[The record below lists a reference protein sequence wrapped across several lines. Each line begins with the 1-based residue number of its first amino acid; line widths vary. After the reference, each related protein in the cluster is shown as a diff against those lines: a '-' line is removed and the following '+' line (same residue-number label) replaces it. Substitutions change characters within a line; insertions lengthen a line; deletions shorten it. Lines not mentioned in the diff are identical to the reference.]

1 LFKRISSSTETE
13 YSEKLLDLT
22 ELVLARL
29 NKKIAEMTSDELK
42 LCTICISIVSDL
54 LEVNQILEHQMTTT
68 IMSKKYPHLFRSLEE
83 IMTKQNC
90 SKYYQPLIKE
100 YCRYKGACRCELDE
114 LEVGEKIYDVGR
126 MYVQLQ

>member
-1 LFKRISSSTETE
+1 LPALSLYCDLALKLLDTHYFDRFKELSEYLISRDDSKVLPVFLLFKRISSSTETE

-29 NKKIAEMTSDELK
+29 NKKITEMSGDELK

-68 IMSKKYPHLFRSLEE
+68 IMSKKYSHLFKSLEE
-83 IMTKQNC
+83 ITK
-90 SKYYQPLIKE
+90 
-100 YCRYKGACRCELDE
+100 
-114 LEVGEKIYDVGR
+114 
-126 MYVQLQ
+126 